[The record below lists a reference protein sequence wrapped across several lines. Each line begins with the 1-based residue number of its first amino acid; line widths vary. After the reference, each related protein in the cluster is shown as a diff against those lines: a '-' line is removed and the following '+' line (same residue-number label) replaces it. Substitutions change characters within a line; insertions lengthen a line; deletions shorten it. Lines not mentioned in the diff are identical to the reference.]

1 MKQFNL
7 KEYLKNPN
15 RKVVTRDGK
24 SVRILCTDRIGGDS
38 SVIGLCRIS
47 DNIEKLI
54 EYLPDGSYFPSRA
67 ESGFDLFFA
76 PEKLE
81 RWVNVYRD
89 KDKYKLG
96 ATYFYHSEHEAKAN
110 IAVMGTFYKYV
121 ATVKIEWE
129 E

>member
-24 SVRILCTDRIGGDS
+24 SVRILCTDRIGGDY

-54 EYLPDGSYFPSRA
+54 EYLPDGSYFSSRA

-81 RWVNVYRD
+81 GWINIYEGNGI
-89 KDKYKLG
+89 YYIGKL
-96 ATYFYHSEHEAKAN
+96 APYSSEREAIRN
-110 IAVMGTFYKYV
+110 ITKELGYV
-121 ATVKIEWE
+121 ATIKIEWE
-129 E
+129 